1 MFLSLSDAS
10 LFQFVGQYFLPF
22 IRITAFFLA
31 APIFGTR
38 IVSMRIRLVLGLT
51 IAILVAPLLPD
62 LPAVDGLSLATW
74 IIVIQQLV
82 IGLAFAFVF
91 QVVFQI
97 FVLAGQ
103 FVAMKMGLG
112 FAQMNDPSNGVSVTI
127 ISQFYLLTIT
137 LLFLS
142 VNGHLL
148 LIEFI
153 VNSFSIIPIGG
164 QGLLSIQFND
174 IAALGGWMFASALSI
189 ALPLLTALLIVNIA
203 FGIISRAA
211 PQINIFA
218 VGFPFTL
225 VFGLFLVWVG
235 LSDFI
240 TLFSQFAEQGF
251 QYAEQILRRSNG

>member
-1 MFLSLSDAS
+1 MLFSLSDES
-10 LFQFVGQYFLPF
+10 IFQFVGQYFLPF
-22 IRITAFFLA
+22 IRISAFFLA

-38 IVSMRIRLVLGLT
+38 IVSMRIRLVLGLA

-62 LPAVDGLSLATW
+62 LPKVEAITLSVW

-82 IGLAFAFVF
+82 IGLSFAFVF
-91 QVVFQI
+91 QVVFQV

-112 FAQMNDPSNGVSVTI
+112 FAQMNDPANGVSVTI

-153 VNSFSIIPIGG
+153 VHSFSMIPIGG
-164 QGLLSIQFND
+164 QGLFAIQFND
-174 IAALGGWMFASALSI
+174 ITALGGWMFASALSI

-240 TLFSQFAEQGF
+240 TLFSQVTEQGF
-251 QYAEQILRRSNG
+251 QYAEQVLRKSNG

>member
-1 MFLSLSDAS
+1 MFLSLSDVS
-10 LFQFVGQYFLPF
+10 IFQFVGQYFLPF

-38 IVSMRIRLVLGLT
+38 IVSMRVRLVLGLT
-51 IAILVAPLLPD
+51 VAILVAPLLPD
-62 LPAVDGLSLATW
+62 LPAINGLSLATGL
-74 IIVIQQLV
+74 IVIQQV
-82 IGLAFAFVF
+82 IIGLAFAFVF
-91 QVVFQI
+91 QLVFQV

-103 FVAMKMGLG
+103 FIAMKMGLG

-127 ISQFYLLTIT
+127 ISQFYLLTVT

-153 VNSFSIIPIGG
+153 VASFSVIPIGF
-164 QGLLSIQFND
+164 QGLLAIQLND
-174 IAALGGWMFASALSI
+174 ITALGGWMFASALSI
-189 ALPLLTALLIVNIA
+189 SLPLMTALLIVNIA
-203 FGIISRAA
+203 FGIVSRAA

-235 LSDFI
+235 LADFI
-240 TLFSQFAEQGF
+240 TLFSQFTDQGF
-251 QYAEQILRRSNG
+251 QFAEQILRSNNG